1 MILFSTLLRGY
12 DPVKSVFVL
21 EGLRNGFRLG
31 LGTFGPFPP
40 TRLWVESFVPVPE
53 SRGRITTYLTEE
65 VALRRIFGPFQAVP
79 DTFFWD
85 RVNVSPMSEVLR
97 GDGRYRTITN
107 LSAGGP
113 NNSINGFILDEAT
126 VVVYPT
132 FLQVA
137 QNFVTV
143 GLDLAWV
150 ALFDVQAAYRNLRV
164 HHLDW
169 KYCIIAWRDLITLV
183 RQYWLDVSLM
193 FGGRAGCA
201 TYDAFGKALEWILC
215 NMCFAPDAIS
225 FPELLCLIIR
235 YLDDHLLFG
244 RSEGNVNATL
254 DRMLA
259 LMAKLNV
266 PVKHPKTVRATTTI
280 KFSGYWWDPRADCVS
295 LDAER
300 WLSIE
305 AQLVELAALL
315 SSLEAS
321 AQDLRC
327 VSGTLVW
334 ASRVFPG
341 SKVFIRGMQ
350 LALRRLG
357 ATSIPASAARL
368 IIISDPSL
376 VAEIHFDLSW
386 WLQLCSQHRLM
397 GDAKIGFPISLIVN
411 PVVAIESL
419 CSLVFYCDASRHG
432 LGAFRKGDPGTLW
445 AYAPLPSNITLRQR
459 CADMD
464 DDREMVSSGYAEAAG
479 LLMGLLCFLPI
490 WAVENPSRKPGVPV
504 WVWTDSS
511 SVVGMWASQRA
522 APALLPYLRAFTL
535 LSSLYSIVISIS
547 HIPGYLNTTADSISR
562 TKWQVFRSLQPHA
575 TQLPLVAPSEATLF
589 L

>member
-12 DPVKSVFVL
+12 DTVKSAFVL

-40 TRLWVESFVPVPE
+40 PRLWIESFVPVPE

-65 VALRRIFGPFQAVP
+65 VALKRIFGPFQAVP

-113 NNSINGFILDEAT
+113 DNSINGFILDEAT

-137 QNFVTV
+137 QNFVTMSLNQV
-143 GLDLAWV
+143 WV

-259 LMAKLNV
+259 LMAELNV

-295 LDAER
+295 LDEER

-315 SSLEAS
+315 SSLVAS

-386 WLQLCSQHRLM
+386 WVELCSQHRLM

-464 DDREMVSSGYAEAAG
+464 NDRKMVSSGYAEAAG

-490 WAVENPSRKPGVPV
+490 WAAENPSRKPGAPV

-535 LSSLYSIVISIS
+535 LSSLYSIVISIN
-547 HIPGYLNTTADSISR
+547 HIPGCLNTTADSISR